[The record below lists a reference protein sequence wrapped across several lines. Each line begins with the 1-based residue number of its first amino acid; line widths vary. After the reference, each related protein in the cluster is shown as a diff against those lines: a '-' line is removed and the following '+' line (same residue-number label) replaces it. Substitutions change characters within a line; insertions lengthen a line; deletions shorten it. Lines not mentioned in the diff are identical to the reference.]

1 MLKRLERIAKD
12 TAGRLAGLFPSDLPA
27 ALAAAVCDPIETESV
42 WVQEK
47 ESGAKTAFCVLQKNG
62 RASLAAEA
70 DADTEEL
77 RAFLCASG
85 AREVQAAVG
94 LLTALGMPAQTRCA
108 LMRLEMQIPPEAET
122 AFITDGLGGIY
133 DLLVTADGTPAAT
146 DEKNAWIARNARGI
160 FGGKTLL
167 TAALA
172 DSGEPVACAAADLFG
187 DYAFLRDVASAQNFR
202 NRGLARACVCTL
214 CEPLRERKKQVFLL
228 AAESTAGFYRKCGFI
243 KTDTVGPGNIKS

>member
-1 MLKRLERIAKD
+1 MLKRLERIAND

-27 ALAAAVCDPIETESV
+27 ALAAAACDPIETESV

-47 ESGAKTAFCVLQKNG
+47 ESGAKTAFCVLQKSG

-77 RAFLCASG
+77 RVFLCASG
-85 AREVQAAVG
+85 AREVQGKAG
-94 LLTALGMPAQTRCA
+94 LLIALGIPIQMRCA
-108 LMRLEMQIPPEAET
+108 LMRLETPIPPEAET
-122 AFITDGLGGIY
+122 ALIADGLDKIY
-133 DLLVTADGTPAAT
+133 DLLASAVGFPVDSDA
-146 DEKNAWIARNARGI
+146 KNAWIARNARGI

-167 TAALA
+167 TATLA

-202 NRGLARACVCTL
+202 NRGLGRACVCTL
-214 CEPLRERKKQVFLL
+214 CERFCESNKQIFLL
-228 AAESTAGFYRKCGFI
+228 AGESAAGFYRKCGFI
-243 KTDTVGPGNIKS
+243 KTDTVGLGNSKS

>member
-1 MLKRLERIAKD
+1 MLKRLERIAND

-27 ALAAAVCDPIETESV
+27 ALAAAGCDPIETESV
-42 WVQEK
+42 WVQEN

-62 RASLAAEA
+62 RASLAVQAG
-70 DADTEEL
+70 ADTEEL
-77 RAFLCASG
+77 HAFLCASG
-85 AREVQAAVG
+85 ACEVQGEAG
-94 LLTALGMPAQTRCA
+94 LLAELSIPIQTRRE
-108 LMRLEMQIPPEAET
+108 LMRLQTPIPPEAET
-122 AFITDGLGGIY
+122 AIVTDGLGGIY
-133 DLLVTADGTPAAT
+133 DLLVTADGTPAAA

-187 DYAFLRDVASAQNFR
+187 DYAFLRDVASAPHCR

-214 CEPLRERKKQVFLL
+214 CEPLRERNKQVFLL

-243 KTDTVGPGNIKS
+243 KTDTVGLGNSKP

>member
-1 MLKRLERIAKD
+1 MLKRLERIAND
-12 TAGRLAGLFPSDLPA
+12 TAGRLAGLFPSELPA
-27 ALAAAVCDPIETESV
+27 ALAAAGCDPIETESV

-94 LLTALGMPAQTRCA
+94 LLTALGMPAQTRCD
-108 LMRLEMQIPPEAET
+108 LMRLEMQIPPEAGT
-122 AFITDGLGGIY
+122 AFITDGLDKIY
-133 DLLVTADGTPAAT
+133 DLLVTADGTPAAA
-146 DEKNAWIARNARGI
+146 DEKNAWIARN
-160 FGGKTLL
+160 
-167 TAALA
+167 
-172 DSGEPVACAAADLFG
+172 AADLFG

-214 CEPLRERKKQVFLL
+214 CEPLRERNKQVFLL
-228 AAESTAGFYRKCGFI
+228 AAESTAGFYRTCGFI
-243 KTDTVGPGNIKS
+243 KTDTVGSGNIKS

>member
-27 ALAAAVCDPIETESV
+27 ALAAAGCDPVETESV
-42 WVQEK
+42 WVQEN
-47 ESGAKTAFCVLQKNG
+47 ESGEKTAFCVLQKSG
-62 RASLAAEA
+62 RASLAAQA
-70 DADTEEL
+70 GADTEEL
-77 RAFLCASG
+77 HAFLCASG
-85 AREVQAAVG
+85 ACEVQGEAG
-94 LLTALGMPAQTRCA
+94 LLAELSIPIQTRCA

-122 AFITDGLGGIY
+122 AIVTDGLGGIY
-133 DLLVTADGTPAAT
+133 DLLVTADGTPAAA

-187 DYAFLRDVASAQNFR
+187 DYAFLRDVASAPHCR

-214 CEPLRERKKQVFLL
+214 CKPLRERNKQVFLL
-228 AAESTAGFYRKCGFI
+228 AAENTAGFYRKCGFI
-243 KTDTVGPGNIKS
+243 KTDTVGLGNSKP